1 LCEKFFESIFAQNT
15 IHGDGLMIELRLL
28 RICIATSLVLLSLNL
43 AACCIGG
50 GSKVRTETKNVSTT
64 LGEELQDLK
73 AAYDEG
79 IITEK
84 QYNESREKI
93 LKERTKGN

>member
-1 LCEKFFESIFAQNT
+1 MY
-15 IHGDGLMIELRLL
+15 GDALMNEFRILRV
-28 RICIATSLVLLSLNL
+28 IIAAFSVLLSLNL
-43 AACCIGG
+43 SACCIGG
-50 GSKVRTETKNVSTT
+50 GSKEVRTETTSISTT

-84 QYNESREKI
+84 QYNESRERI
-93 LKERTKGN
+93 LRERTKD